1 MTLTGKTL
9 QGRYYLIEA
18 LGQGAF
24 GHTYK
29 AQDLAY
35 RTNPL
40 CVVKHLKPD
49 DPDLAILQ
57 IARNFFAKEAE
68 TLARLGRYSNEIPS
82 LLDRFEEG
90 GEFFLVQEWIDGTP
104 LSQEM
109 TIGRKFTE
117 QETIELLKQILEPL
131 VFCHGEKVIHR
142 DLKPDNIM
150 RRRSDG
156 KLVLIDFG
164 AVKQLAKTT
173 LLIQSQPTIVI
184 GTPGF
189 MPTEQLRGKPLLAS
203 DVYAVGAI
211 GVCAMTGIHPCHAE
225 FDGATQEM
233 IWRDKSTATD
243 TFAAVLTQM
252 VKALPIARFRDAS
265 AALAALLPAVTQ

>member
-49 DPDLAILQ
+49 DPDLSILQ

-82 LLDRFEEG
+82 
-90 GEFFLVQEWIDGTP
+90 
-104 LSQEM
+104 
-109 TIGRKFTE
+109 
-117 QETIELLKQILEPL
+117 
-131 VFCHGEKVIHR
+131 
-142 DLKPDNIM
+142 
-150 RRRSDG
+150 
-156 KLVLIDFG
+156 
-164 AVKQLAKTT
+164 
-173 LLIQSQPTIVI
+173 
-184 GTPGF
+184 
-189 MPTEQLRGKPLLAS
+189 
-203 DVYAVGAI
+203 
-211 GVCAMTGIHPCHAE
+211 
-225 FDGATQEM
+225 
-233 IWRDKSTATD
+233 
-243 TFAAVLTQM
+243 
-252 VKALPIARFRDAS
+252 
-265 AALAALLPAVTQ
+265 